1 MKKRCLEII
10 PAILSKTKE
19 DMIKKVSL
27 VAPHVKMIHI
37 DMMDGK
43 FVPNTTLSTGET
55 AGALDPKRRYIFHW
69 MVERPEEEIPKL
81 GRLSSG
87 NLHLVHAEILNKSR
101 WAALKKLGV
110 LLGIA
115 INPETP
121 LSTIAEYIEE
131 TEDFL
136 IMSVHPGFS
145 NQKYIQD
152 VEEKIRELRKKK
164 PNANIEVDGGIE
176 PETAKRAVMAG
187 ANWLASA
194 SAIFGKDDVKNAI
207 EEIKRSVRG
216 LSNVQKNK

>member
-1 MKKRCLEII
+1 MKRKHLEII
-10 PAILSKTKE
+10 PAILSKTRE

-43 FVPNTTLSTGET
+43 FVPNTTLSTEET
-55 AGALDPKRRYIFHW
+55 ARVLDPKKQYIFHW

-81 GRLSSG
+81 GTLSSG
-87 NLHLVHAEILNKSR
+87 NLHLIHAEILNRDKWTS
-101 WAALKKLGV
+101 LKKLGV

-121 LSTIAEYIEE
+121 LSVIEEYMEE

-136 IMSVHPGFS
+136 VMSVHPGFS
-145 NQKYIQD
+145 NQKYIPD
-152 VEEKIRELRKKK
+152 VEEKIRELRKRK
-164 PNANIEVDGGIE
+164 PNANIEVDGGIG
-176 PETAKRAVMAG
+176 PETARRAVMAG

-194 SAIFGKDDVKNAI
+194 SAIFNMDDVKNAI
-207 EEIKRSVRG
+207 EEIKKSAKG
-216 LSNVQKNK
+216 AALECSKK